1 MLLRPPAFA
10 SSDVCRVRP
19 AMWRQVGW
27 WWQWGVVR
35 VSLINYSVSVFTL
48 LTTCL
53 RPQLATPQ
61 PHRRLLLLLLIVV
74 IVNIYSVVV
83 IVCVIII
90 VVVLL
95 LLPPVEHG
103 RRCRCTST
111 NPE

>member
-1 MLLRPPAFA
+1 M
-10 SSDVCRVRP
+10 
-19 AMWRQVGW
+19 
-27 WWQWGVVR
+27 
-35 VSLINYSVSVFTL
+35 SLIIYYVSVFTL

-61 PHRRLLLLLLIVV
+61 PHRRLLLLLLLVV

-83 IVCVIII
+83 IVCVVIII
-90 VVVLL
+90 VDVVVLL

>member
-1 MLLRPPAFA
+1 M
-10 SSDVCRVRP
+10 
-19 AMWRQVGW
+19 
-27 WWQWGVVR
+27 VR
-35 VSLINYSVSVFTL
+35 VPLINYSVSVFTL

-61 PHRRLLLLLLIVV
+61 PHRRLLLLLLLVV

>member
-1 MLLRPPAFA
+1 M
-10 SSDVCRVRP
+10 
-19 AMWRQVGW
+19 
-27 WWQWGVVR
+27 
-35 VSLINYSVSVFTL
+35 SLINYSVSVFTL

-61 PHRRLLLLLLIVV
+61 PHRRLLLLLLLVV

-83 IVCVIII
+83 IVCVVIII
-90 VVVLL
+90 VDVVVLL